1 MKKIK
6 IFQIIAIS
14 LLIIFVGCSKENIN
28 PDFEDLPVVEGY
40 LYAGQPLE
48 IKVSRQVPYSNNAV
62 YSSDNLDSLTVS
74 VFDGNLYYKLFPIG
88 NGKYTN
94 SNIKV
99 NQLHTL
105 EVEFDYNNLPVS
117 AQTTIPEKPGNFLSS
132 TSNVYVS
139 DDIFTLN
146 NPDELEFSWDNPD
159 GSYHFLLIENMES
172 NPTPIFDNNN
182 ISNINQLFKLTP
194 TQSNNYSMK
203 TRRFSYYGNH
213 RIILFHI
220 NPDLAALYEESDNT
234 SQNITNPPTALE
246 NALGIFTG
254 INADTLY
261 VNVKPH

>member
-1 MKKIK
+1 MNNIK

-14 LLIIFVGCSKENIN
+14 LSIIFVECSKENIN

-62 YSSDNLDSLTVS
+62 YSSDNLDSLSVS
-74 VFDGNLYYKLFPIG
+74 VFDGNLYYNLFPIG

-99 NQLHTL
+99 NQLNTL
-105 EVEFDYNNLPVS
+105 EVEFYYNNLPVS
-117 AQTTIPEKPGNFLSS
+117 AKTTIPKKPTNFISS
-132 TSNVYVS
+132 ASTIYVS

-159 GSYHFLLIENMES
+159 GYYYFLLIENIES
-172 NPTPIFDNNN
+172 NPAPVYENDN
-182 ISNINQLFKLTP
+182 IANINQLFKLAP
-194 TQSNNYSMK
+194 TQSDHYSMK
-203 TRRFSYYGNH
+203 TRRLSHYGKH
-213 RIILFHI
+213 RIVLFHI

-234 SQNITNPPTALE
+234 SQNITNPPSE
-246 NALGIFTG
+246 INNAYGIFSG

-261 VNVKPH
+261 INVLPL